1 MARIAIG
8 LFPLPVAAQSLSF
21 FGDIGGAPVFVS
33 LDRNGG
39 RLSGWY
45 LYIGQAKQIRLE
57 GSIDAANFALDEF
70 SAVQRRHGMKRRAW
84 LLHRFE

>member
-57 GSIDAANFALDEF
+57 GSIDAANFTLDEF
-70 SAVQRRHGMKRRAW
+70 SAVQRRHRMERRAW
-84 LLHRFE
+84 LLH

>member
-39 RLSGWY
+39 KLSG
-45 LYIGQAKQIRLE
+45 
-57 GSIDAANFALDEF
+57 
-70 SAVQRRHGMKRRAW
+70 
-84 LLHRFE
+84 